1 MQTTT
6 LTFISIGI
14 VLTGCLVLSGCKPG
28 PNTQPGPLA
37 LTVTTE
43 DGTGDDANITT
54 AVHTTLLADPKLQHL
69 TIEVET
75 RKGDVKLSGEVATE
89 AQREYAELI
98 VAAVSGVHAVN
109 NQLTVNKQLAVN

>member
-6 LTFISIGI
+6 LTLFSIGI
-14 VLTGCLVLSGCKPG
+14 VLTGCLALNGCKPG

-54 AVHTTLLADPKLQHL
+54 AVHTTLLADPKLKHL
-69 TIEVET
+69 VIDVAT
-75 RKGDVKLSGEVATE
+75 RKGDVTLSGEVATA
-89 AQREYAELI
+89 AQGEYAEGI
-98 VAAVSGVHAVN
+98 VMGISGVHAVN
-109 NQLTVNKQLAVN
+109 NQLTVNKRLTVN